1 MSSTLPRENS
11 FTIKLNYMK
20 INKLLSALAILSIAL
35 FAGCK
40 NDDYVAINGGPC
52 PAVVSVTPLSG
63 ATLVGRS
70 KVNSIVS
77 SDQAIRTTLVTAK
90 FNKKMDP
97 KTINQTSFTL
107 NSTTPIAGTITY
119 TDSTATFTAT
129 NKFADNTTFTA
140 RITTAAKDLMGNAL
154 QQDYVWTFSTGTT
167 ILPVVVAT
175 SPVSNETG
183 VALNKTITANFSMI
197 MDQSTIT
204 TTSFTLSN
212 GTTPV
217 LGVVSGLGNNAS
229 FTPTVALSP
238 ATVYTAKISIA
249 AKNVDGSSI
258 AKDTTWTFTTVKV
271 YSLNIT
277 SANGTVVRSPN
288 SLTYNTGAS
297 VLLTATPN
305 PGYTFSSWSGDATGS
320 KNPLTVVVN
329 GNKNIT
335 ANFTSNAS
343 NFTLNITALNG
354 SVLRNPD
361 QLTYPNGSNVVL
373 TPTPNAGFDFSSWN
387 GDATGSVSPLTVNM
401 NSNKNIIALFTASIS
416 QGPGIIDLKTAA
428 DFTVLSK
435 TGISTIGITSIT
447 GNIGVSPAAATALTG
462 FSLIMDSSN
471 QFATSLYVTGKV
483 YASDYTLSPPAK
495 MTTAIS
501 DMQSA
506 FVSAMGLTT
515 TVIVDK
521 GAGDISGMTLA
532 PGLYKWSTG
541 LLITNAGVTLS
552 GGANDTWVFQIAQ
565 GLTVANSA
573 IIHLTGGA
581 QAKNIFWITASE
593 AVIGS
598 NVNFSG
604 NIMSQT
610 LISLNTGAKVT
621 GRLLAQSAV
630 TLNTSIVVIP

>member
-1 MSSTLPRENS
+1 
-11 FTIKLNYMK
+11 MK
-20 INKLLSALAILSIAL
+20 INKLLSALAILSVAL

-52 PAVVSVTPLSG
+52 PAVVSVTPSIG

-77 SDQAIRTTLVTAK
+77 SEQAARTTLVTAT

-97 KTINQTSFTL
+97 KTINGTSFTV
-107 NSTTPIAGTITY
+107 NSTTPVAGTVTY
-119 TDSTATFTAT
+119 TDSTATFTASS
-129 NKFADNTTFTA
+129 KFADNTTFTA
-140 RITTAAKDLMGNAL
+140 RVTTAAKDLMGNAL

-167 ILPVVVAT
+167 LLPVVVAT
-175 SPVSNETG
+175 SPIANETS
-183 VALNKTITANFSMI
+183 VALNKTITANFSMV
-197 MDQSTIT
+197 MDQSTLT

-238 ATVYTAKISIA
+238 ATVYTAKISVA
-249 AKNVDGSSI
+249 VKNMDGSSI

-271 YSLNIT
+271 YTLNIT
-277 SANGTVVRSPN
+277 SANGTVVKDPN
-288 SLTYNTGAS
+288 SATYNIGTS
-297 VLLTATPN
+297 VKLTATPS

-320 KNPLTVVVN
+320 KNPLTIVVN

-343 NFTLNITALNG
+343 NFTLVITAING
-354 SVLRNPD
+354 TVSRNPD
-361 QLTYPNGSNVVL
+361 QLTYPVGTNVVL
-373 TPTPNAGFDFSSWN
+373 TPTPDSGYNFTSWN

-401 NSNKNIIALFTASIS
+401 NSNKNITANFTPSVA
-416 QGPGIIDLKTAA
+416 QGPGIVDLKTAG
-428 DFTVLSK
+428 DFSVLSK
-435 TGISTIGITSIT
+435 TGISTIGVTSIT
-447 GNIGVSPAAATALTG
+447 GNIGVSPAAATAITG
-462 FSLIMDSSN
+462 FSLIMDATN
-471 QFATSLYVTGKV
+471 QFSTSIYVTGKV
-483 YASDYTLSPPAK
+483 YASDYTLSPPSK

-501 DMQSA
+501 DMQTA
-506 FVSAMGLTT
+506 FVTAMGMTT

-521 GAGDISGMTLA
+521 GAGNISGLTLA
-532 PGLYKWSTG
+532 PGLYKWSSG

-565 GLTVANSA
+565 GLTVDNSA

-598 NVNFSG
+598 NVDFSG
-604 NIMSQT
+604 NILSQT